1 MAATT
6 APAPRGK
13 TNVHDVR
20 ITVKDMY
27 IILLTKNA
35 LSPSLFLL
43 FSKHTH
49 ELSRLQK
56 DPQSIC
62 VRSNNFLLGLYLQ
75 RTPAHHVIQLVVHNM
90 H

>member
-1 MAATT
+1 MAATM

-20 ITVKDMY
+20 ITVVKDMY
-27 IILLTKNA
+27 IVFSSQRT
-35 LSPSLFLL
+35 PSLFLL

-56 DPQSIC
+56 DPQSMC
-62 VRSNNFLLGLYLQ
+62 V
-75 RTPAHHVIQLVVHNM
+75 ADHHHHHTRDPTEV
-90 H
+90 